1 MAAEQNGNVEAYL
14 HDVEKVF
21 TDLIP
26 SRSNYSVRQE
36 QVKMA
41 LATAKAIA
49 GGGVLL
55 AQAGTGVGKTL
66 AYLVPS
72 VIWRTKYGG
81 GQTLIA
87 TYTTNLQQQ
96 IFDKDYPFVRERLG
110 MPFRLIQALGRTRYL
125 CLMRFYRMLQNIRQ
139 YPQYAELLGCISDCI
154 ETDNYSLFHPELQ
167 EEEPL
172 RGLTADFRR
181 LTKRFCAWDDTIW
194 PHICA
199 ESLSCT
205 KRSCRYFHSCY
216 FYKERALLGGAD
228 VCVANHALLCA
239 VLRQDSLSRLVP
251 QIGACIIDEAHH
263 FEDVAIEQMSNSFD
277 GSISSEFFTGF
288 AAVKRSDFGEDEEYK
303 ANSSEQMSLIDEQ
316 IGGID
321 NKFSSS
327 LAKDNNLNYP
337 SGWFSNLA
345 EAIHRLGAYL
355 PYGGEDRALLSLK
368 SFYYGAFQ
376 TLRESVAP
384 YFRALE
390 DYYSNEAYSQL
401 DCFERKSSVAMLNS
415 KWLAVSGGWGQSLA
429 LEAEKIKN
437 ACNNCLAQLREIEG
451 LWKDIA
457 ERAEIDESDNQ
468 PGVLLSTAL
477 EQLDS
482 FMQNF
487 LVCHDIGDETDA
499 LGHWMERGRS
509 GVRLRAARI
518 DISDYLASAF
528 WQQIPSVVATSATLK
543 IDDSFDFFCS
553 RTGIDKIEQSR
564 VNKLSFK
571 SPFHYEY
578 QALLAITSDLGRSG
592 SSNEASNAFLN
603 RAMRFITQAAK
614 LWQGRMLILATS
626 RYEVEKIYDILLHPL
641 AKLGLTLLKQSSGLR
656 AEQIERLRLAKER
669 GEKIVLVGTNSFW
682 EGVDVAGEALSCV
695 VILRLPFTSP
705 DNPFFKIRSKSMGDQ
720 AFRKYAIPLAVLKF
734 CQGFGRL
741 VRTEKDRGVVFV
753 LDNRLD
759 LYVGKN
765 YRHYF
770 LHSLPPDCPVIY
782 NQSDILV
789 QQAYQWFRTGL
800 LSADFLF

>member
-1 MAAEQNGNVEAYL
+1 MATEQKVNVEAYL

-21 TDLIP
+21 TELIP

-41 LATAKAIA
+41 LATAQAIA
-49 GGGVLL
+49 CGKVLL

-110 MPFRLIQALGRTRYL
+110 ISFRLIQALGRTRYL

-139 YPQYAELLGCISDCI
+139 YPQYAELLGYIGDCI

-167 EEEPL
+167 EDEPL

-181 LTKRFCAWDDTIW
+181 LTKKFCAWDDTLW

-205 KRSCRYFHSCY
+205 KRSCRYFHNCY

-239 VLRQDSLSRLVP
+239 VLRQDSLTRLVP

-263 FEDVAIEQMSNSFD
+263 FEDVAIEQMSNLFD
-277 GSISSEFFTGF
+277 GSVSSEFFTGF
-288 AAVKRSDFGEDEEYK
+288 AALKRSTFEEDKEYEVS
-303 ANSSEQMSLIDEQ
+303 SSEQMVLIDEHTDSSKQ
-316 IGGID
+316 
-321 NKFSSS
+321 KLSFS
-327 LAKDNNLNYP
+327 LQNGKNINYP

-345 EAIHRLGAYL
+345 EAIHRLSAYL
-355 PYGGEDRALLSLK
+355 PYGTEDGALRALNSL
-368 SFYYGAFQ
+368 YYGSFQ
-376 TLRESVAP
+376 ALRESVAP

-401 DCFERKSSVAMLNS
+401 ECFERKSQVAMLNS
-415 KWLAVSGGWGQSLA
+415 KWLTASGVWGENLA
-429 LEAEKIKN
+429 AEAEKIKI
-437 ACNNCLAQLREIEG
+437 ACNNCVAQLKEVEG

-457 ERAEIDESDNQ
+457 ERSEIDENDNQ
-468 PGVLLSTAL
+468 PGVLLATAA
-477 EQLDS
+477 EQLDC

-487 LVCHDIGDETDA
+487 LVCHDISDETEA
-499 LGHWMERGRS
+499 LGHWMERGRN

-528 WQQIPSVVATSATLK
+528 WQQIPAAVATSATLK

-553 RTGIDKIEQSR
+553 RTGVDKIEQDR
-564 VNKLSFK
+564 VDKLSFK

-592 SSNEASNAFLN
+592 SSDEASDAFLY
-603 RAMRFITQAAK
+603 RAVRFIIQAAK

-626 RYEVEKIYDILLHPL
+626 RYEVEKIYEILWQPL

-656 AEQIERLRLAKER
+656 AEQIDRLRRARER
-669 GEKIVLVGTNSFW
+669 GEKVVLVGTNSFW

-695 VILRLPFTSP
+695 IILRLPFTSP

-720 AFRKYAIPLAVLKF
+720 AFRRYAIPLAVLKF

-782 NQSDILV
+782 NKSDILV
-789 QQAYQWFRTGL
+789 QQAHQWFRTGL